1 MSGLGTSLPLVYH
14 VTLIVCVVHSHLK
27 LLAIAASP
35 SPSPLFSFVGVGRGG
50 GGGGGG
56 GERGEGRERE
66 EKGSLT
72 LQYGT
77 QFAIQQ
83 TYSAFGLDFLR
94 NNVRTRDSR

>member
-50 GGGGGG
+50 G
-56 GERGEGRERE
+56 ERGEGRGEGGRRERFFN
-66 EKGSLT
+66 T